1 MLTFHL
7 CLISKINICLTVFV
21 FFSDDQNPSLNEPF
35 DSVDAD
41 DSSEIGPQR
50 CMYYWK
56 NIMYVFYNAKE

>member
-7 CLISKINICLTVFV
+7 CLISKVKICLTVFV

-50 CMYYWK
+50 CMYC
-56 NIMYVFYNAKE
+56 